1 MMRGEEE
8 EGWSRVTLLTLSPHS
23 VSWTI
28 DAGLTFAQCRCRP
41 PDGQG
46 IPENCRRVRN
56 HSRWFDHSRPNNSLL
71 QFLQLKANW
80 AEGWPEG
87 RGGSFGTGR
96 KRVMQ
101 VAPDS
106 RRPFSVL
113 LLERCWMFGWRS
125 RDAWWS
131 DHKERYS

>member
-1 MMRGEEE
+1 MRGEEE

-56 HSRWFDHSRPNNSLL
+56 HSLFPKIVILSLVRP
-71 QFLQLKANW
+71 FATEQLAS
-80 AEGWPEG
+80 AILAIEGKLGRRMAGGEG
-87 RGGSFGTGR
+87 RFVWYGSEKG
-96 KRVMQ
+96 
-101 VAPDS
+101 
-106 RRPFSVL
+106 
-113 LLERCWMFGWRS
+113 
-125 RDAWWS
+125 DAS
-131 DHKERYS
+131 CA